1 MSKSY
6 YVDNFVTTK
15 PGNAYRLLPFGKITR
30 GGKTRDITPEYA
42 AQFKLPPFKVPIK
55 LGSHDDVTPAG
66 GHIVG
71 LEVREDGLYGI
82 PEYTEKGEKAV
93 NDGDFRYHSP
103 EIIFDE
109 GALETNEGVIPGPLL
124 VGDSLLHTPYL
135 GESTA
140 FYTSKEID
148 MQENISVPKG
158 LFEKL
163 MELIKPAADPEPPAA
178 PEPAPVV
185 VTEAAEFKAV
195 ASERDDYK
203 TQLETLKAEAATKEA
218 RVALSAQL
226 QKKEDYGV
234 VFAEATAADEAAG
247 VLAGLS
253 ESDREFVLRNFRA
266 LIAQID
272 ESKLTKETGTENATP
287 VGDDPKAEYN
297 AQVLKLAEE
306 KKINYVEAFNLG
318 KTVHADLFNSAYG
331 KK

>member
-1 MSKSY
+1 MPNYILDK
-6 YVDNFVTTK
+6 FVATK
-15 PGNAYRLLPFGKITR
+15 PGEPYRLFPFTEITR
-30 GGKTRDITPEYA
+30 GGVTRKITPEYA
-42 AQFKLPPFKVPIK
+42 AQFKLPPFKPPVK
-55 LGSHDDVTPAG
+55 LGSHEDTTPAG
-66 GHIVG
+66 GHITR
-71 LEVREDGLYGI
+71 LEVREDGLYAHT
-82 PEYTEKGEKAV
+82 ELTEKGGKAIAE
-93 NDGDFRYHSP
+93 GDYRYHSP
-103 EIIFDE
+103 EVIWDD
-109 GALETNEGVIPGPLL
+109 GALETSGGVIYGPLI
-124 VGDSLLHTPYL
+124 VGDALLHTPYL

-140 FYTSKEID
+140 FYTTEEID

-163 MELIKPAADPEPPAA
+163 MELIKPAADPEPPA
-178 PEPAPVV
+178 PVVEPAPVI

-234 VFAEATAADEAAG
+234 VFAEATAAGEAAG

-272 ESKLTKETGTENATP
+272 ESKLTKETGTEKGAP
-287 VGDDPKAEYN
+287 LGDDPKAEFN
-297 AQVLKLAEE
+297 AQVLKTKEE
-306 KKINYVEAFNLG
+306 KGVNYVEAFELTKTTHAELFKSAFG
-318 KTVHADLFNSAYG
+318 K
-331 KK
+331 